1 MPGANVR
8 LATFNVENLFAR
20 YRFESN
26 FDPTLDGFTINDLAF
41 DILNETE
48 KQITGR
54 VIRELDADILCLVEV
69 ENMAILERF
78 NASYLARLKYRHR
91 ILIDGNDPRNIDVA
105 VLSRHPVAAVRTNRH
120 LRNKAKTAPLFA
132 RDCLELD
139 FSVVVD
145 EQSGE
150 TRTLTVLV
158 NHFKSMMGGRK
169 ATQPRRREQV
179 EKVIEIVGDRFGPAF
194 DGNFAVVGDFND
206 YMEGETAL
214 SGLVDHPQLV
224 NSLDRSL
231 QDERW
236 THYFAKGGDY
246 RQLDYVLL
254 GRAFDQRAGNPVPM
268 TVRKGLPWRAD
279 EYDGPRYEEVG
290 ENEPKASDHVPLA
303 VDIPRGAFS

>member
-1 MPGANVR
+1 MPGTNVR

-20 YRFESN
+20 YRFGSN

-69 ENMAILERF
+69 ENMAILERS
-78 NASYLARLKYRHR
+78 NSSYLAKLKYRHR

-105 VLSRHPVAAVRTNRH
+105 VLSRHPVTAVRTNRH
-120 LRNKAKTAPLFA
+120 LRNATNTASLFP

-145 EQSGE
+145 GGE
-150 TRTLTVLV
+150 TKRLTVFV
-158 NHFKSMMGGRK
+158 NHFTSMMEGRPK
-169 ATQPRRREQV
+169 SRPRRREQV
-179 EKVIEIVGDRFGPAF
+179 KKVIELADDRFGPAF

-206 YMEGETAL
+206 YMDGETAL
-214 SGLVDHPQLV
+214 SGLVDHPQLA
-224 NSLDRSL
+224 NGLDRSPES
-231 QDERW
+231 ERW
-236 THYFAKGGDY
+236 THYFAREAEY
-246 RQLDYVLL
+246 RQLDYLLL

-268 TVRKGLPWRAD
+268 RVRKGLPWRA
-279 EYDGPRYEEVG
+279 ERYDGPRYEEVG
-290 ENEPKASDHVPLA
+290 ENKPKASDHVPLA
-303 VDIPRGAFS
+303 VDIPLGAFS

>member
-20 YRFESN
+20 YRFESKL
-26 FDPTLDGFTINDLAF
+26 DPSLDGFTINDLAF
-41 DILNETE
+41 DIFNETE
-48 KQITGR
+48 KQITGH

-78 NASYLARLKYRHR
+78 NSSYLAKLKYRYR

-105 VLSRHPVAAVRTNRH
+105 VLSRHPVAGIHTNRH
-120 LRNKAKTAPLFA
+120 LRNATNTAPLFA

-139 FSVVVD
+139 FSIVVD
-145 EQSGE
+145 GGE
-150 TRTLTVLV
+150 TKRLTVLL

-169 ATQPRRREQV
+169 ETQPRRREQV
-179 EKVIEIVGDRFGPAF
+179 EKVIEIVDDRFGPAY
-194 DGNFAVVGDFND
+194 DGNFAVAGDFND
-206 YMEGETAL
+206 HMGGETAL

-224 NSLDRSL
+224 NGLDRSPEK
-231 QDERW
+231 ERW

-246 RQLDYVLL
+246 SQLDYLLL
-254 GRAFDQRAGNPVPM
+254 GRPFDQRAGNPVP
-268 TVRKGLPWRAD
+268 TTLRKGLPWRA
-279 EYDGPRYEEVG
+279 ERYVGPRYEEVG

-303 VDIPRGAFS
+303 VDIPLGAFA